1 LLLAACGCKQEN
13 PKAEPPATPTVSVS
27 RPVVRQVVE
36 YQYFT
41 GRTAAPLTVDIR
53 PRVTGYLEEIPFK
66 EGHEIKKGDLL
77 FRLDEEPYA
86 SQLKKAQADL
96 ELNKSR
102 LKLAQADN
110 ERAKGIAKANA
121 GAISRQD
128 LDKYQAAE
136 EEADAAVKASIA
148 NVNVYQ
154 VNLDFTKI
162 ESPIDGQVGRYNYT
176 VGNLVNADTTDL
188 TTVVSQDPM
197 YAYFDVD
204 EQTLLKVGR
213 RLLEKQEDPNTP
225 EIFTV
230 MMALGDDDGFPH
242 VGEVSFVN
250 NTVSSSTGTLTLRG
264 SFANPAYP
272 SGKRLLR
279 PGMFVKVQLPV
290 RKPSPKL
297 LVSERA
303 LGTDQGRKF
312 VMVVDAQDTV
322 KSVSVTTGPLQ
333 DDGLRVIEEGLSEN
347 DRVIV
352 SGLQFVRPKSVVKV
366 EEVPMVGSKQ
376 SKDPPGSA
384 G

>member
-1 LLLAACGCKQEN
+1 V
-13 PKAEPPATPTVSVS
+13 EPPATPTVSVS
-27 RPVVRQVVE
+27 RPVIREVVE
-36 YQYFT
+36 YEYFT
-41 GRTAAPLTVDIR
+41 GRTAAPFTVDVR
-53 PRVTGYLEEIPFK
+53 PRVTG
-66 EGHEIKKGDLL
+66 DVL

-86 SQLKKAQADL
+86 SQLKKAQSDL
-96 ELNKSR
+96 DLNKAR

-110 ERAKGIAKANA
+110 ERAKGIAKVNA

-136 EEADAAVKASIA
+136 DEADAAVKASIA

-176 VGNLVNADTTDL
+176 VGNLVNADMTDL

-204 EQTLLKVGR
+204 ERTLLKIGR
-213 RLLEKQEDPNTP
+213 RLLEKQEDMNEEQRFP
-225 EIFTV
+225 V
-230 MMALGDDDGFPH
+230 MMALADEDGFPH
-242 VGEVSFVN
+242 VGEVNFVN
-250 NTVSSSTGTLTLRG
+250 NTVSTSTGTLTLRG
-264 SFANPAYP
+264 SFANPANA

-290 RKPSPKL
+290 RKPSLKL

-312 VMVVDAQDTV
+312 VMVVDAENTV

-333 DDGLRVIEEGLSEN
+333 DDGLRVIEEGLNEN

-352 SGLQFVRPKSVVKV
+352 NGLQFVRPKSVVKV
-366 EEVPMVGSKQ
+366 EEVPMVGSTQ
-376 SKDPPGSA
+376 SKDPSGSA
-384 G
+384 GQGNLK

>member
-1 LLLAACGCKQEN
+1 V
-13 PKAEPPATPTVSVS
+13 EPPATPTVSVS
-27 RPVVRQVVE
+27 RPVIREVVE
-36 YQYFT
+36 YEYFT
-41 GRTAAPLTVDIR
+41 GRTAAPFAVDVR
-53 PRVTGYLEEIPFK
+53 PRVTGYLKEIPFK
-66 EGHEIKKGDLL
+66 EGREIKKGDLL

-86 SQLKKAQADL
+86 SQLKKAQSDL
-96 ELNKSR
+96 DLNKAR

-110 ERAKGIAKANA
+110 ERAKGIAKVNA

-136 EEADAAVKASIA
+136 DEADAAVKASIA

-176 VGNLVNADTTDL
+176 VGNLVNADMTDL

-204 EQTLLKVGR
+204 ERTLLKIGR
-213 RLLEKQEDPNTP
+213 RLLEKQEDMNEEQRFP
-225 EIFTV
+225 V
-230 MMALGDDDGFPH
+230 MMALADEDGFPH
-242 VGEVSFVN
+242 VGEVNFVN
-250 NTVSSSTGTLTLRG
+250 NTVSTSTGTLTLRG
-264 SFANPAYP
+264 SFANPANA

-290 RKPSPKL
+290 RKPSLKL

-312 VMVVDAQDTV
+312 VMVVDAENTV

-333 DDGLRVIEEGLSEN
+333 DDGLRVIEEGLNEN

-352 SGLQFVRPKSVVKV
+352 NGLQFVRPKSVVKV
-366 EEVPMVGSKQ
+366 EEVPMVGSTQ
-376 SKDPPGSA
+376 SKDPSGSA
-384 G
+384 GQGNLK